1 MAAVTQDQCRK
12 VFEDTGPRK
21 WALFGLYGVSAG
33 DTIDMAAL
41 TYFRSVTRAVVMACT
56 GTGAG
61 VATAAGAT
69 VTLPAGLSNDA
80 AYLLVDGIAL

>member
-1 MAAVTQDQCRK
+1 MAALTQDQCRK

-33 DTIDMAAL
+33 DTVDMASL
-41 TYFRSVTRAVVMACT
+41 TFFRSVTRAVVMACT
-56 GTGAG
+56 GTGTG
-61 VATAAGAT
+61 VCTVSGAVITMPAA
-69 VTLPAGLSNDA
+69 LNNDA